1 MNRLPFDL
9 LKGHRRQECLPHRSA
24 PAAFT
29 LIELLV
35 SLGITGLLMAGL
47 GSAILLATRS
57 VPTTTSPASQIGA
70 ATTGMDIL
78 TTDLYYARSFS
89 SIQPTSLT
97 FTVAPRGTDTAPET
111 ITYSWSG
118 NKGDPLL
125 RTYNASPAVPI
136 VSNVYSMNFV
146 YNKLARTST
155 QTVTT
160 TNTSAEQ
167 LLASFTNWGGLLT
180 LPASNDYPVSS
191 TQQIAEYFQLNA
203 TAPAGAIAMN
213 ITRATLN
220 LKAVAGGGSTFTVGL
235 YKPAT
240 APTPST
246 TLLAKPVTV
255 SSSILGSSYAWT
267 DIYFSN
273 ATITNLN
280 QDFCLVVSAPTTA
293 YGCCAQYLSVVL
305 SLLAPVPVDAM
316 QTNSGSGW
324 GPTTNNGQ
332 QEVPFYF
339 YGTWTTS
346 TTSQQQVTDYY
357 LQSVGIQMQ
366 LGHGATPSVPLNTTV
381 EVYTVPKVTGL

>member
-1 MNRLPFDL
+1 MNCLPFVQ
-9 LKGHRRQECLPHRSA
+9 RMSA
-24 PAAFT
+24 RHAFT

-35 SLGITGLLMAGL
+35 SLGIAGLLMAGL
-47 GSAILLATRS
+47 GSAILLATHS
-57 VPTTTSPASQIGA
+57 VPSPTSPAGQVGA
-70 ATTGMDIL
+70 AATGVDVL

-97 FTVAPRGTDTAPET
+97 FTVAPRGADTAPET

-125 RTYNASPAVPI
+125 RTYNASPAVPV
-136 VSNVYSMNFV
+136 VSNVYSLNFV

-160 TNTSAEQ
+160 TSTSAEQ
-167 LLASFTNWGGLLT
+167 LLASFTNWPGLLV
-180 LPASNDYPVSS
+180 LASSIDYPVSS

-203 TAPAGAIAMN
+203 TSPAGAIAMN

-235 YKPAT
+235 YKPGP
-240 APTPST
+240 APAPST
-246 TLLAKPVTV
+246 TLLARPVSV

-273 ATITNLN
+273 ATITNLS
-280 QDFCLVVSAPTTA
+280 QDFCLVVSAPSTG
-293 YGCCAQYLSVVL
+293 YGCCVQYLSDT
-305 SLLAPVPVDAM
+305 LLTPAEIDAAQM
-316 QTNSGSGW
+316 NSGSGW
-324 GPTTNNGQ
+324 GPTTNTNQ

-346 TTSQQQVTDYY
+346 TTSPQTVTDYY

-366 LGHGATPSVPLNTTV
+366 LGHGAAPGVPLNTTV